1 MCSLLNSIWG
11 GEPTDAKKQPNI
23 VFIVVD
29 TLRADHVGCYGYG
42 RQTTPTIDKVAV
54 EGIRFEQV
62 ISSSSWTLPS
72 VMSTFTSLPAS
83 LHGAEHYRAML
94 YPGIAT
100 LAEILKKQ
108 GYQTAGITSNPTT
121 NAKYGFGKGFDFYD
135 DYTIPM
141 AIEENLFDDFK
152 NASDITQ
159 KPTSKLVNKAAFK
172 WLEKKRKGKFFLFLV
187 YLDPHADYLAPKPF
201 ATMFDP
207 SYKGTVNGKGIKYLK
222 SDGLKKAD
230 REHLKARYD
239 GEVRFVDENIKKLLQ
254 KLTELKLDENT
265 LLILMSDHGE
275 EFWEHGGTH
284 HGHSLY
290 DELIKVPLIM
300 KYPKFLP
307 AGKAVKQQISN
318 LDIMPTILDLLGI
331 PIPKQ
336 CQGQSLLPLVT
347 GKAKYTPRPVYSETK
362 AKKTIHSLRTPTHK
376 LIVNVNTKKMEA
388 YNLEKDPKEQNNL
401 IDQDLAWKK
410 KLIQDY
416 ENLQKF
422 IESKKTNAAAAKKPE
437 LDEKTIL
444 RLKAMGYLH

>member
-1 MCSLLNSIWG
+1 MVINKLKAFLFMCSLLNSIWG

-290 DELIKVPLIM
+290 DEFHLCL
-300 KYPKFLP
+300 
-307 AGKAVKQQISN
+307 
-318 LDIMPTILDLLGI
+318 
-331 PIPKQ
+331 
-336 CQGQSLLPLVT
+336 
-347 GKAKYTPRPVYSETK
+347 
-362 AKKTIHSLRTPTHK
+362 
-376 LIVNVNTKKMEA
+376 
-388 YNLEKDPKEQNNL
+388 
-401 IDQDLAWKK
+401 
-410 KLIQDY
+410 
-416 ENLQKF
+416 
-422 IESKKTNAAAAKKPE
+422 
-437 LDEKTIL
+437 
-444 RLKAMGYLH
+444 